1 MRKHLFVS
9 VRTVVRLAA
18 LSVIALA
25 NSNMETSAAEHIQA
39 VVSSCVVETE
49 AAESNFTWSR
59 DWEADESYMLAKIA
73 MAEAEGEDMEGKAL
87 VMLVV
92 LNRVLS
98 DGFPDSIEEVI
109 FQDGQFDP
117 VASGRYDSVEPD
129 EDCWAALE
137 LVQAEH
143 WDESQGALYFERKS
157 ASTWHRDNLQFL
169 FQHGK
174 HLFYTDKG
182 E

>member
-59 DWEADESYMLAKIA
+59 MKIVGLPWNWYRRNTGMKA
-73 MAEAEGEDMEGKAL
+73 RERFTLKGRALRHGTGIICSSCFNMANTCFIRIRGSDM
-87 VMLVV
+87 
-92 LNRVLS
+92 
-98 DGFPDSIEEVI
+98 
-109 FQDGQFDP
+109 
-117 VASGRYDSVEPD
+117 
-129 EDCWAALE
+129 
-137 LVQAEH
+137 
-143 WDESQGALYFERKS
+143 
-157 ASTWHRDNLQFL
+157 
-169 FQHGK
+169 
-174 HLFYTDKG
+174 
-182 E
+182 